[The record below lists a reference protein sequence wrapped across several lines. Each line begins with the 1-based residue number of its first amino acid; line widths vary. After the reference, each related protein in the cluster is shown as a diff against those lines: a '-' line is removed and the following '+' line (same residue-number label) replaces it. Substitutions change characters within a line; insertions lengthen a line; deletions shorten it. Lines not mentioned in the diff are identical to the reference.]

1 LRNKT
6 IYFWCEAFFFR
17 VCGPPQGGLCLVFV
31 SYIKATVGYSEC
43 IASMLDDMTNM
54 VEIMNRFM
62 ETSNITIM
70 PKETRV
76 HRLVILRLLYSFGA
90 SVDIAWSKEDL
101 KETGVDI
108 GDFNQKCT
116 EV

>member
-1 LRNKT
+1 MC
-6 IYFWCEAFFFR
+6 FA
-17 VCGPPQGGLCLVFV
+17 
-31 SYIKATVGYSEC
+31 
-43 IASMLDDMTNM
+43 MLDDMTNM

-76 HRLVILRLLYSFGA
+76 HRLIILRLLYSFGA
-90 SVDIAWSKEDL
+90 SVDITWCKEDL
-101 KETGVDI
+101 KEAGVDI

>member
-1 LRNKT
+1 
-6 IYFWCEAFFFR
+6 
-17 VCGPPQGGLCLVFV
+17 
-31 SYIKATVGYSEC
+31 
-43 IASMLDDMTNM
+43 MLDDMTNM
-54 VEIMNRFM
+54 IEIMNRFM

-90 SVDIAWSKEDL
+90 SDDIISCKEYL

-108 GDFNQKCT
+108 ADFNQKCT
-116 EV
+116 EVIEIIMCCLD